1 MSSSHR
7 GEIRD
12 PPYTTARRARYAAI
26 ACIFLGATVGPTRIE
41 AARPKK
47 AAATPANPRLV
58 WAGLVPGPLSPKRA
72 RALEQQLIELL
83 SNELQLPLVDAGG
96 RPLGHAAEVLIRSE
110 HERTYDLGI
119 AALLHQDYDLALT
132 ELERA
137 AEIFEQRLAGLRDHR
152 PLYRTLIAKAAVLL
166 ETGRKEAA
174 REVLR
179 QLAALQPKEEAPTS
193 NTQSEKL
200 VSLYQAASRELGA
213 PALLRFEGDSSE
225 AHVRLDGRDLGA
237 PPFAPIKLAP
247 GRHLVFVQAQ
257 GVQRVEIVTLE
268 PRSEKSIRVTGEPR
282 EERQRK
288 AFLED
293 VTFRPAQVASSGQK
307 LVKLSGAPILL
318 VAWAKREAG
327 RTNLHLARLDARGQ
341 VENVVR
347 GPLEEPPGP
356 TLRALV
362 EAAAD
367 PKRRGGF
374 QVEQSGEL
382 LPSARLADALGGR
395 APR

>member
-1 MSSSHR
+1 
-7 GEIRD
+7 
-12 PPYTTARRARYAAI
+12 
-26 ACIFLGATVGPTRIE
+26 
-41 AARPKK
+41 
-47 AAATPANPRLV
+47 
-58 WAGLVPGPLSPKRA
+58 
-72 RALEQQLIELL
+72 
-83 SNELQLPLVDAGG
+83 
-96 RPLGHAAEVLIRSE
+96 
-110 HERTYDLGI
+110 
-119 AALLHQDYDLALT
+119 
-132 ELERA
+132 
-137 AEIFEQRLAGLRDHR
+137 
-152 PLYRTLIAKAAVLL
+152 
-166 ETGRKEAA
+166 
-174 REVLR
+174 
-179 QLAALQPKEEAPTS
+179 
-193 NTQSEKL
+193 
-200 VSLYQAASRELGA
+200 
-213 PALLRFEGDSSE
+213 
-225 AHVRLDGRDLGA
+225 
-237 PPFAPIKLAP
+237 
-247 GRHLVFVQAQ
+247 
-257 GVQRVEIVTLE
+257 
-268 PRSEKSIRVTGEPR
+268 VTGEPR